1 MLTGWGHVFQT
12 HVLTV
17 FTSPTQ
23 IVHVLNSFVCVCVPG
38 LPHVRLQRPWCHR
51 SSQGR
56 PICSLAP
63 AEPCVLLF
71 KFGCVT

>member
-23 IVHVLNSFVCVCVPG
+23 IVHVSNSFVCVCVPG
-38 LPHVRLQRPWCHR
+38 LPHVRLQRPWCHP
-51 SSQGR
+51 SSQGC
-56 PICSLAP
+56 PICSLRP
-63 AEPCVLLF
+63 AEP
-71 KFGCVT
+71 